1 MSISITELKKMNI
14 KETLEVVK
22 KNLFTGIRVYNHEL
36 QLVNKGRIKGIE
48 GDKII
53 FTDGSKY
60 QPVVKPQDIIAFKY
74 LDFRCRA
81 GFLSLVCNFKR

>member
-1 MSISITELKKMNI
+1 MTI
-14 KETLEVVK
+14 KETLDKVK
-22 KNLFTGIRVYNHEL
+22 KNLFTGIKVYNNDL
-36 QLVNKGRIKGIE
+36 KLINKGTIKEID

-53 FTDGSKY
+53 YSDGSKY

-74 LDFRCRA
+74 LDFRCKA

>member
-1 MSISITELKKMNI
+1 MNI

-60 QPVVKPQDIIAFKY
+60 QPVVKPQDIIAFTY
-74 LDFRCRA
+74 RQICSRA
-81 GFLSLVCNFKR
+81 GYLKLVCNFRRV